1 MNALNPNKSM
11 KSMPQVNMQNAQK
24 NAKNKNQNNQN
35 QNQNNQRKN
44 WNTPIFTKLY
54 KKYEEFNSKPPE

>member
-1 MNALNPNKSM
+1 M
-11 KSMPQVNMQNAQK
+11 KSMPQANMQNAQK

-35 QNQNNQRKN
+35 QNNQKKN